1 MLDNE
6 IIYDDNDFNDE
17 PYIAEEELENSE
29 EYENLEEYVE
39 EDKSKWLSYAQKFD
53 YNEEFLA
60 DVESEDELFE
70 KIKFFNNE
78 RRLEEAIQDEEIL
91 EAVRL
96 KQEGKIASIKDYAAY
111 VYTEPAEITE
121 ITSDEAAKE
130 YLKTQ
135 MKAQGLKDKH
145 IETMLN
151 AMEVNDELQS
161 EANERLKAEIE
172 NKQSTLE
179 KRKQEY
185 LQEQE
190 KKKLAFRTEFDN
202 KITRMK
208 QTILDETWNP
218 ELKSYVNQEVINTMY
233 EIHTGAQSSDILKR
247 LGEALVDD
255 RKAPKIIAYLH
266 MMLGKDDVTI
276 EPFLKQQKSTIVK
289 EVNKNWKQQIQSKK
303 ITSGGGGNGKNADD
317 IDWDNL

>member
-6 IIYDDNDFNDE
+6 IIWEDDDFNDE
-17 PYIAEEELENSE
+17 IYVAEEGVEELENNE
-29 EYENLEEYVE
+29 EQIVDN
-39 EDKSKWLSYAQKFD
+39 SKWLNYAERFGFD
-53 YNEEFLA
+53 EEFLT

-78 RRLEEAIQDEEIL
+78 RKLEEVIQDEEIL
-91 EAVRL
+91 EAIRL
-96 KQEGKIASIKDYAAY
+96 KQEGKISNIKEFASY
-111 VYTEPAEITE
+111 VYTEPAEISE

-161 EANERLKAEIE
+161 EANERLKAELE
-172 NKQSTLE
+172 NKQSTIE

-185 LQEQE
+185 IQQQEQ
-190 KKKLAFRTEFDN
+190 KKLAFRTEFDN

-208 QTILDETWNP
+208 QTVLDETWNP
-218 ELKSYVNQEVINTMY
+218 DLKTYVNQELINTMY
-233 EIHTGAQSSDILKR
+233 EIHTGTQSSDILKR

-255 RKAPKIIAYLH
+255 KKAPKVIAYLH
-266 MMLGKDDVTI
+266 MMLGKDEVTI
-276 EPFLKQQKSTIVK
+276 EPFLKQQKSTIIK
-289 EVNKNWKQQIQSKK
+289 DVNRNWKQQIQSKK